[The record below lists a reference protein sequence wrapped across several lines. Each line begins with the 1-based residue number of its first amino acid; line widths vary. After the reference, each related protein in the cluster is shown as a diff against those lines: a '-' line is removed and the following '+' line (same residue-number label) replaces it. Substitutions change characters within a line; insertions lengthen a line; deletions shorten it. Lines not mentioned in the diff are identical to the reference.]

1 MICIYFYLTVKAC
14 LKAHNERRALH
25 GASPL
30 VWDDTLVEHAQV
42 WADHLAATGK
52 IHHDPNRNEKKGT
65 RQRYLNVPTK
75 YYLTAI
81 ISLINKSRQLLE
93 GSSSRKGIFSQLTQT
108 K

>member
-52 IHHDPNRNEKKGT
+52 FIM
-65 RQRYLNVPTK
+65 
-75 YYLTAI
+75 
-81 ISLINKSRQLLE
+81 
-93 GSSSRKGIFSQLTQT
+93 TQT
-108 K
+108 ETAKERT

>member
-30 VWDDTLVEHAQV
+30 VWDDTLVEHTQV

-52 IHHDPNRNEKKGT
+52 IHHDPNRDCEGENIAWFKG
-65 RQRYLNVPTK
+65 YK
-75 YYLTAI
+75 TADCEDA
-81 ISLINKSRQLLE
+81 LV
-93 GSSSRKGIFSQLTQT
+93 GW
-108 K
+108 